1 MTRRTIADR
10 LPSLLLVV
18 ALLAGCAETEALAG
32 RDPAETEALA
42 GRHPVERLRERAGQY
57 WDARVKGDLLA
68 TYTLHEP
75 AFRRAVP
82 LTGFLQ
88 GRGATTVLEYE
99 LLGEKIEGELG
110 IVKVKMKSTVTH
122 PKLIKPVEPSWAE
135 FEEQWVRVDGE
146 WYRKFRF
153 PVGEPY
159 PAVDWDEIAARNQ
172 EAGPLPLR

>member
-1 MTRRTIADR
+1 MADG
-10 LPSLLLVV
+10 LPGLLLVV
-18 ALLAGCAETEALAG
+18 ILLAGSAG
-32 RDPAETEALA
+32 AQVLVTRDPAL
-42 GRHPVERLRERAGQY
+42 RLRERSAQY

-75 AFRRAVP
+75 AFRRAVT

-88 GRGATTVLEYE
+88 GRGVTQVLEYE
-99 LLGEKIEGELG
+99 IVGERIEGDLG
-110 IVKVKMKSTVTH
+110 IVKLKVKSTFTH
-122 PKLIKPVEPSWAE
+122 PKLVKPVEPSWSE

-153 PVGEPY
+153 PMGEPY

-172 EAGPLPLR
+172 KARSLPLR